1 VEAIRLFKLLD
12 RNQRN
17 TFVACFLG
25 WALDAFDFFLL
36 TFVIVPMAH
45 DFGTTVADLSYAI
58 TITLAM
64 RPVGA
69 FIFGLLG
76 DRFGRRIP
84 LMIDIVFYSVMELLT
99 AFSPNY
105 TVLLILRALYGI
117 GMGGEW
123 GLGASL
129 AMETLPTEA
138 RGLFSGILQ
147 QGYAFGYLLA
157 AVVYWIVFP
166 FFGWRGLFVA
176 GAMPAV
182 LVLYIRARVPE
193 SPVWLRQQ
201 HANSDFWRQL
211 LVVLKRHWGLFL
223 YVIFLMTAFNAMSHG
238 TQDMYQT
245 FLGEQRHYDVTQ
257 KAATGVIYAFGAICG
272 GTIIGH
278 FSQKWGRRRLIV
290 LCAGFGILLI
300 PLWVFS
306 PGYILLVV
314 GGFAM
319 QFMVQGAWGIVPVHL
334 NELSPDGVRGTFP
347 GLAYQLG
354 NLFAANTAVLEAQL
368 AYHFRNASGHP
379 DYAKALA
386 LFAFVIFLMLILLA
400 ALGPEQRGKEF

>member
-17 TFVACFLG
+17 TFLACFLG

-45 DFGTTVADLSYAI
+45 DFGKSIADLTYAI

-76 DRFGRRIP
+76 DRFGRRLP
-84 LMIDIVFYSVMELLT
+84 LMIDIIFYSLMELLT

-105 TVLLILRALYGI
+105 TVLLIFRALYGI

-129 AMETLPTEA
+129 AMETLPTQA
-138 RGLFSGILQ
+138 RGLFSGVLQ

-166 FFGWRGLFVA
+166 LFGWRGLFVA
-176 GAMPAV
+176 GALPAV

-193 SPVWLRQQ
+193 SPVWLRKQ
-201 HANSDFWRQL
+201 HAMGDFWREAF
-211 LVVLKRHWGLFL
+211 VVLKRHW
-223 YVIFLMTAFNAMSHG
+223 
-238 TQDMYQT
+238 
-245 FLGEQRHYDVTQ
+245 
-257 KAATGVIYAFGAICG
+257 
-272 GTIIGH
+272 
-278 FSQKWGRRRLIV
+278 
-290 LCAGFGILLI
+290 
-300 PLWVFS
+300 
-306 PGYILLVV
+306 
-314 GGFAM
+314 
-319 QFMVQGAWGIVPVHL
+319 
-334 NELSPDGVRGTFP
+334 
-347 GLAYQLG
+347 
-354 NLFAANTAVLEAQL
+354 
-368 AYHFRNASGHP
+368 
-379 DYAKALA
+379 A
-386 LFAFVIFLMLILLA
+386 LFI
-400 ALGPEQRGKEF
+400 

>member
-1 VEAIRLFKLLD
+1 MWRLGECAMEAVRLFKSLD

-17 TFVACFLG
+17 TFLACFLG

-36 TFVIVPMAH
+36 TFVIVPMAG
-45 DFGTTVADLSYAI
+45 DFGTSIAELSYAI
-58 TITLAM
+58 TLTLAM

-76 DRFGRRIP
+76 DRFGRRMP
-84 LMIDIVFYSVMELLT
+84 LMIDIIFYSLMELLT
-99 AFSPNY
+99 AISPNY
-105 TVLLILRALYGI
+105 TWLLIFRALYGI

-129 AMETLPTEA
+129 AMETLPTAA

-176 GAMPAV
+176 GALPAL
-182 LVLYIRARVPE
+182 LVLYIRAQVPE
-193 SPVWLRQQ
+193 SPVWLQRQRETT
-201 HANSDFWRQL
+201 NFWNDL
-211 LVVLKRHWGLFL
+211 LTVLKQHWGLFV
-223 YVIFLMTAFNAMSHG
+223 YVILLMTAFNAMSHG

-245 FLGEQRHYDVTQ
+245 FLGEQRGLSV
-257 KAATGVIYAFGAICG
+257 KAKSIIGIIYAVGAICG
-272 GTIIGH
+272 GILVGH
-278 FSQKWGRRRLIV
+278 LSQKFGRRRLIIV
-290 LCAGFGILLI
+290 TALCGIILI
-300 PLWVFS
+300 PAWVFS
-306 PGYILLVV
+306 PALSMLVA
-314 GGFAM
+314 GGFLM

-334 NELSPDGVRGTFP
+334 NELSPGEVRGTFP
-347 GLAYQLG
+347 GFAYQLG
-354 NLFAANTAVLEAQL
+354 NLLAANTAVVEAQL
-368 AYHFRNASGHP
+368 ADRFRNASGEA

-386 LFAFVIFLMLILLA
+386 LF
-400 ALGPEQRGKEF
+400 